1 MTSYQVK
8 TTGEL
13 NEELYRKLSKELE
26 EYRKELLSQTPDE
39 ILKQAYDYVIRQDI
53 VLSLEYHDVNARQAQ
68 VLLRTDNALDAIF
81 TKWENLETDHMDH
94 IQNAVECAA
103 NEIFRREDIAEQRK
117 RKAYSRGDR

>member
-39 ILKQAYDYVIRQDI
+39 ILKQAYDYAIRQDI
-53 VLSLEYHDVNARQAQ
+53 VLSLEYHDVNAMQAQ

-94 IQNAVECAA
+94 IQNAVECVA
-103 NEIFRREDIAEQRK
+103 NEISRREDIAEQRK

>member
-39 ILKQAYDYVIRQDI
+39 ILKQAYDYAIG
-53 VLSLEYHDVNARQAQ
+53 
-68 VLLRTDNALDAIF
+68 RT
-81 TKWENLETDHMDH
+81 
-94 IQNAVECAA
+94 
-103 NEIFRREDIAEQRK
+103 
-117 RKAYSRGDR
+117 S

>member
-39 ILKQAYDYVIRQDI
+39 ILKQAYDYAIRQDI
-53 VLSLEYHDVNARQAQ
+53 VLSLEYHDVNAKQAQ

-81 TKWENLETDHMDH
+81 TKWENLETDH

-103 NEIFRREDIAEQRK
+103 NEISRREDIAEQRK

>member
-39 ILKQAYDYVIRQDI
+39 ILKQAYDYAIRQDI

-94 IQNAVECAA
+94 IQNAVECVA
-103 NEIFRREDIAEQRK
+103 NEISRREDISEQRK